1 MILVLYTECL
11 HGTDVCPTN
20 ASRKFYFDTIAAT
33 HFHLKNGDSTVA
45 NG

>member
-11 HGTDVCPTN
+11 HGTEVWPTHP
-20 ASRKFYFDTIAAT
+20 SRKLYFDSIAAT